1 MSGSEPLFDAEA
13 MRALDAWAIGERGVD
28 GMLLMED
35 AGAALADVVMSG
47 WPQGTVAVVCGPGNN
62 GGDGY
67 VAARILREHGREVVV
82 LAVSGLTLVAVAR
95 RQICVPE

>member
-62 GGDGY
+62 GGRTIRDFNNQRNGGGKKGGKG
-67 VAARILREHGREVVV
+67 A
-82 LAVSGLTLVAVAR
+82 
-95 RQICVPE
+95 